1 MKSFLIA
8 LLFSGTAILARDQG
22 QYEHVPPAIRQWFR
36 DLRPPDGSI
45 HCCDV
50 ADCLRTEAHLSESRW
65 RARAPDGSWLTVP
78 QHRVIHNR
86 GNPVGEPV
94 LCAAQGPDGD
104 WWVLCFVPAAL
115 S

>member
-8 LLFSGTAILARDQG
+8 LLFSGTAILARDRG

-36 DLRPPDGSI
+36 RPPDGSI